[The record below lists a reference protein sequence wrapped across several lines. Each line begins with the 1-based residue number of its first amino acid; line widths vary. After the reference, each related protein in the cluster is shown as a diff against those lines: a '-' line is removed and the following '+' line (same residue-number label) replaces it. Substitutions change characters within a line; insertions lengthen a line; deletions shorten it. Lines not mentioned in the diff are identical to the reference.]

1 MPRILYKVYVK
12 SQEVVY
18 KKSKKDSPVFT
29 IILGIIKVFFY
40 EIWLLISM
48 LFSVCSIAKSI
59 LYEMKDF
66 TDRFLF

>member
-40 EIWLLISM
+40 EIGFLISM
-48 LFSVCSIAKSI
+48 LFSVCSIVESI
-59 LYEMKDF
+59 LYEMKDSSN
-66 TDRFLF
+66 RFFF